1 MKKFNELYE
10 SIINEGKKVADFA
23 LVPGSFRPPG
33 KHHWYMIEEYSKL
46 AEQVSV
52 IISDPKKAR
61 DWANGASLDQDRTYQ
76 IFEIYKKASGI
87 KNIEFIKSPSPSPV
101 KAVYD
106 MIENNANGE
115 TFIAGAST
123 KDNDWKRWNGLT
135 PYVEKKNI
143 NAIILDP
150 KEYAVKPYSDKGKNV
165 SASDLRMSLDLN
177 KDIRDFVPSFL
188 KEKDIQLILGIIG
201 NDEAQADARQREFT
215 KNKK

>member
-1 MKKFNELYE
+1 MKRFNELYE

-23 LVPGSFRPPG
+23 LVAGSYRPPHKG
-33 KHHWYMIEEYSKL
+33 HWQMIEEYSKL

-52 IISDPKKAR
+52 IISNPKTAR
-61 DWANGASLDQDRTYQ
+61 SWANGASLDQDRTYQ

-106 MIENNANGE
+106 MIEQNANGE

-123 KDNDWKRWNGLT
+123 KDDDWKRWKSLA
-135 PYVEKKNI
+135 PYMEKKNI
-143 NAIILDP
+143 NATILDP
-150 KEYAVKPYSDKGKNV
+150 KEYAVTPYSNKGKNV
-165 SASDLRMSLDLN
+165 SASDLRMSLDIN
-177 KDIRDFVPSFL
+177 KNIRNFVPEFL

-201 NDEAQADARQREFT
+201 NDGT
-215 KNKK
+215 